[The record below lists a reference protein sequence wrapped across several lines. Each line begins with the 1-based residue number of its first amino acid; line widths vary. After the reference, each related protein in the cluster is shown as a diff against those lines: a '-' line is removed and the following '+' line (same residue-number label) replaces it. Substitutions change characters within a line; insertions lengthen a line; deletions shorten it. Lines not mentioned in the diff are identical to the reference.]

1 MNNEQIPEYF
11 CIASKI
17 FHDRV
22 DVTGALM
29 PDFILETTFTNIRP
43 EQPVTTKLFAP
54 LKTSLSKLFV
64 CSTIRENCIRKYNR
78 IGESLPKGDGCSA
91 CHNTPIILSP
101 AMQCNCGTF
110 IHTTKA
116 TLQLNT
122 AVQCNQDGA
131 HFKCQIKYILS
142 CDAPGVRNYIFAR
155 ISMENIFQ

>member
-1 MNNEQIPEYF
+1 MNNEHIPEYF

-22 DVTGALM
+22 NVTGALM

-64 CSTIRENCIRKYNR
+64 CSNIRENCIRKYNR

-101 AMQCNCGTF
+101 EPP
-110 IHTTKA
+110 
-116 TLQLNT
+116 
-122 AVQCNQDGA
+122 AVQCNALQCNALQCNATIVQFYKSAYKDQ
-131 HFKCQIKYILS
+131 KS
-142 CDAPGVRNYIFAR
+142 C
-155 ISMENIFQ
+155 